1 MRRNRKSW
9 NISLVLYLTK
19 QAFPLR
25 LRIQCKTPKHL
36 SDGLQEFHIT
46 IKIYQVKNILKL
58 LILILPQIISWKI
71 NVYIITVVHVH
82 WMHFNFNRMQVII
95 QFLLSKWGEIIHSF
109 KVTEALTNTNFSL
122 ADPWFLDVINWK
134 DDKVWAIS
142 KRRPYYILKKIWL

>member
-1 MRRNRKSW
+1 MEYFTCSLFDKAG
-9 NISLVLYLTK
+9 ISTEIKNSVQNSKTSLWWAT
-19 QAFPLR
+19 
-25 LRIQCKTPKHL
+25 RISYYHKDL
-36 SDGLQEFHIT
+36 SSQEYFET
-46 IKIYQVKNILKL
+46 VKIYS
-58 LILILPQIISWKI
+58 LILPQIISWKI

>member
-1 MRRNRKSW
+1 MEYFTCSLFDKAG
-9 NISLVLYLTK
+9 ISTEIKNSVQNSKTSLWWAT
-19 QAFPLR
+19 
-25 LRIQCKTPKHL
+25 RISYYHKDL
-36 SDGLQEFHIT
+36 SSQE
-46 IKIYQVKNILKL
+46 YLKL
-58 LILILPQIISWKI
+58 LKYSLILPQIISWKI

>member
-1 MRRNRKSW
+1 MEYFTCSLFDKAG
-9 NISLVLYLTK
+9 ISTEIKNSVQNSKTSLWWAT
-19 QAFPLR
+19 
-25 LRIQCKTPKHL
+25 RISYYHKDL
-36 SDGLQEFHIT
+36 SSQE
-46 IKIYQVKNILKL
+46 YLKL
-58 LILILPQIISWKI
+58 LKYSLILPQIISWKI

-122 ADPWFLDVINWK
+122 ADPWILDVINWK

>member
-1 MRRNRKSW
+1 MEYFTCSLFDKAG
-9 NISLVLYLTK
+9 ISTEIKNSVQNSKTSLWWAT
-19 QAFPLR
+19 
-25 LRIQCKTPKHL
+25 RISYYHKDL
-36 SDGLQEFHIT
+36 SSQEYFET
-46 IKIYQVKNILKL
+46 VKIQS
-58 LILILPQIISWKI
+58 LILPQIISWKI